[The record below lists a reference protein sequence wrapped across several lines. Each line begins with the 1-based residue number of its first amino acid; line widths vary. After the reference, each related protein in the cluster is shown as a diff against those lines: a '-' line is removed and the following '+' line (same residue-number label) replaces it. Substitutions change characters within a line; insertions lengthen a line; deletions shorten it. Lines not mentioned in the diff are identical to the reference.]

1 MIIYHKT
8 NGKNVT
14 TEVILSAGQS
24 KVSNSTHIW
33 DKHKNAVNTLKN
45 NEDVYVTGGTYINSI
60 YSGKFEPRKMFEHYI
75 TAQTKTKRT

>member
-24 KVSNSTHIW
+24 KVSNGTHIW
-33 DKHKNAVNTLKN
+33 DKDKKIVKSLKDN
-45 NEDVYVTGGTYINSI
+45 GDVYVIGGTYATAM
-60 YSGKFEPRKMFEHYI
+60 YCGKIEPREMFKQYL
-75 TAQTKTKRT
+75 K